1 MRKKYTTTL
10 EFDKIK
16 LMLADFAISE
26 NTKSFIDKLG
36 ISTEPKMIKTYQAE
50 TSEAQKIILQRGA
63 IPFRAFFDVRLF
75 TKKAGIGSTLDT
87 RALLQIA
94 QTISTARVCKAYI
107 EQFQEIPHIQNLAEQ
122 ITVLKDLEDE
132 IFSKIIS
139 ETQISDNASANLRRI
154 RRSIEQ
160 ENQNIKNKISS
171 MLNSSAYSSVLQDSI
186 VTIRN
191 DRFVLPVK
199 AENKN
204 ALDGIVHDTSSSGA
218 TLFVEPMA
226 IVNMNNKL
234 SQLKN
239 EEHKEIEKILQKL
252 TAEVGQY
259 FQEINDNLKA
269 LEKLDFIN
277 AKGRLSVSME
287 ANEPQLNNEKYVNL
301 IQARHPLIPK
311 DKVVSSNIILG
322 KDYTTL
328 IITGPNTGG
337 KTVTLKTLGL
347 LCMMFQAGLH
357 IPCQAQSTLPVFND
371 IYADIGD
378 EQSIEQSLSTFSS
391 HISNIVNILKFAN
404 KNSLVL
410 IDELGSGTDP
420 IEGSALAISILDE
433 LKRRSVLTLVTTHF
447 SELKNYALTTDG
459 VINASVEFDVAT
471 LSPTYR
477 LTIGLPG
484 KSNAFEIS
492 KKLGISDEIIADAK
506 KHIQNDNLKME
517 DILSQ
522 IDKVKNDYE
531 TDKENLEKELED
543 AKFIRMKLENKQ
555 QRLEEKNKAMLEEA
569 KEQARKM
576 IADAKQEADKIA
588 KQITK
593 LQHMSAYKEVDKQLN
608 NIRTNI
614 RGYENKYQKAKQEL
628 VKKSETPLDTVK
640 EGDTVYVNSFAQNAK
655 VISVD
660 EQKDEI
666 VVQIGAIKMPLKK
679 ENLSPAQKQK
689 EKKATKSAKISKNKV
704 ESARLSCDVRG
715 LDLESA
721 LLEVDK
727 YIDDSY
733 LAQLPE
739 VTIIH
744 GVGTLVLK
752 NGIQNY
758 LRKHNH
764 IKSFRDGEYNE
775 GGIGVTVATLK

>member
-1 MRKKYTTTL
+1 M
-10 EFDKIK
+10 
-16 LMLADFAISE
+16 
-26 NTKSFIDKLG
+26 
-36 ISTEPKMIKTYQAE
+36 
-50 TSEAQKIILQRGA
+50 
-63 IPFRAFFDVRLF
+63 
-75 TKKAGIGSTLDT
+75 
-87 RALLQIA
+87 
-94 QTISTARVCKAYI
+94 
-107 EQFQEIPHIQNLAEQ
+107 
-122 ITVLKDLEDE
+122 
-132 IFSKIIS
+132 
-139 ETQISDNASANLRRI
+139 
-154 RRSIEQ
+154 
-160 ENQNIKNKISS
+160 
-171 MLNSSAYSSVLQDSI
+171 
-186 VTIRN
+186 
-191 DRFVLPVK
+191 
-199 AENKN
+199 
-204 ALDGIVHDTSSSGA
+204 
-218 TLFVEPMA
+218 
-226 IVNMNNKL
+226 
-234 SQLKN
+234 
-239 EEHKEIEKILQKL
+239 
-252 TAEVGQY
+252 
-259 FQEINDNLKA
+259 
-269 LEKLDFIN
+269 
-277 AKGRLSVSME
+277 
-287 ANEPQLNNEKYVNL
+287 
-301 IQARHPLIPK
+301 
-311 DKVVSSNIILG
+311 
-322 KDYTTL
+322 
-328 IITGPNTGG
+328 
-337 KTVTLKTLGL
+337 
-347 LCMMFQAGLH
+347 
-357 IPCQAQSTLPVFND
+357 
-371 IYADIGD
+371 
-378 EQSIEQSLSTFSS
+378 
-391 HISNIVNILKFAN
+391 
-404 KNSLVL
+404 
-410 IDELGSGTDP
+410 
-420 IEGSALAISILDE
+420 
-433 LKRRSVLTLVTTHF
+433 
-447 SELKNYALTTDG
+447 
-459 VINASVEFDVAT
+459 
-471 LSPTYR
+471 
-477 LTIGLPG
+477 PG

-628 VKKSETPLDTVK
+628 VKKSATPLDTVK

-764 IKSFRDGEYNE
+764 IKSFRDGQYNE